1 MGPEARCGV
10 RPLPLHVGGAAWRRK
25 RRGMALVATLAL
37 LALAAALATAT
48 FSAARAMRRAALL
61 TRARARVEAGI
72 PRAFADVL
80 AGWNAAIDTLP
91 VGDVVEVKL
100 ASDSATDGPP
110 LVRTARVTRT
120 TDRLYA
126 VTVEIQAFGAEH
138 PLARRRARLWL
149 ERPTGESPPAAPEA
163 GLLPPPFVTPW
174 AFGDL
179 Y

>member
-1 MGPEARCGV
+1 MRAMPRLAG
-10 RPLPLHVGGAAWRRK
+10 RRQ
-25 RRGMALVATLAL
+25 RRGIALVAALAL
-37 LALAAALATAT
+37 LALAAALATGT

-80 AGWNAAIDTLP
+80 AAWNTAIDTLP
-91 VGDVVEVKL
+91 VDDVVEVAL
-100 ASDSATDGPP
+100 ASDSAMGGPP
-110 LVRTARVTRT
+110 LARTARVRRT

-126 VTVEIQAFGAEH
+126 VTVDIQAFGGKH

-149 ERPTGESPPAAPEA
+149 ERPPGELPLKGAESGP
-163 GLLPPPFVTPW
+163 LPPPFVTPW

>member
-25 RRGMALVATLAL
+25 RRGMALVAALAL
-37 LALAAALATAT
+37 LALTAALATAT

-61 TRARARVEAGI
+61 TRARARVEAGV
-72 PRAFADVL
+72 PRAFAEVL
-80 AGWNAAIDTLP
+80 AGWNAAMDTLP
-91 VGDVVEVKL
+91 VGGVVEMVL
-100 ASDSATDGPP
+100 ASDSAMAGPP
-110 LVRTARVTRT
+110 LGRTARVTRA

-126 VTVEIQAFGAEH
+126 VTVDIRAFGGAH

-149 ERPTGESPPAAPEA
+149 ERAGSAPPPGAVA
-163 GLLPPPFVTPW
+163 GVPLPPPFVTPW
-174 AFGDL
+174 ALSDL